1 MLSIVHVDEA
11 ASRTN
16 DDFNEL
22 GMPHVANTSEI
33 PSAGW
38 GMNHKAVR
46 FIQIESWVGRTQ
58 AGPGQT
64 AHRRRPCSP
73 TVTGEQGLAL
83 GTVAVLSIYYR
94 TRFPHH
100 CARIE

>member
-58 AGPGQT
+58 AAGRTYPVRLPTGDP
-64 AHRRRPCSP
+64 APRR
-73 TVTGEQGLAL
+73 
-83 GTVAVLSIYYR
+83 
-94 TRFPHH
+94 
-100 CARIE
+100 